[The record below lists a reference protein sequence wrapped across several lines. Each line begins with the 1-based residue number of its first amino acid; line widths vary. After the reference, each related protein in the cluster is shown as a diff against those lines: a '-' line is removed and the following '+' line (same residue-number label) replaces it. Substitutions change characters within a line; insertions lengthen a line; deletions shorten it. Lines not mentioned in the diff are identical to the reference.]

1 MSNVIRLPCVT
12 TLDLDPDVILE
23 EAAGKLK
30 TVVILGYDQDGE
42 EYFASSVA
50 DGGTVI
56 WLMEKCKKA
65 LLEVGE

>member
-1 MSNVIRLPCVT
+1 MSNVIRLPCIT

-23 EAAGKLK
+23 GTAGKLK

-56 WLMEKCKKA
+56 WLMERCKKA
-65 LLEVGE
+65 LLEVGD

>member
-12 TLDLDPDVILE
+12 SLDLDPDVILE
-23 EAAGKLK
+23 CAAGKLK
-30 TVVILGYDQDGE
+30 TVVILGYTSDGE

-65 LLEVGE
+65 LLEVEE

>member
-12 TLDLDPDVILE
+12 SLDLDPEVILDG
-23 EAAGKLK
+23 AAGRLK

>member
-12 TLDLDPDVILE
+12 SLDLDADVILE
-23 EAAGKLK
+23 GAMGKLK
-30 TVVILGYDQDGE
+30 SVVIMGYDENGE

-56 WLMEKCKKA
+56 WLMERMKKA
-65 LLEVGE
+65 LLEVEI